1 MKVAV
6 IGSRGLTIDDLGKYL
21 SKDTTEIV
29 SGGAKGVDADAR
41 EYAFAHN
48 IRFTEFRPDYKRY
61 GSGAAPL
68 KRNIQIIEYSD
79 IVLAFWDG
87 TSKGTKY
94 VIDNCR
100 KMGVKVRV
108 YTFDENG
115 NKNGL
120 SEDSPK

>member
-21 SKDTTEIV
+21 PEDTTEIV

-41 EYAFAHN
+41 EYALSHN
-48 IRFTEFRPDYKRY
+48 IKLTEFRPDYKRY
-61 GSGAAPL
+61 GRGTAPL
-68 KRNIQIIEYSD
+68 KRNLQIIEYSD

-94 VIDNCR
+94 VINNCR

-108 YTFDENG
+108 YTFEDDYR
-115 NKNGL
+115 NKNRL
-120 SEDSPK
+120 SE